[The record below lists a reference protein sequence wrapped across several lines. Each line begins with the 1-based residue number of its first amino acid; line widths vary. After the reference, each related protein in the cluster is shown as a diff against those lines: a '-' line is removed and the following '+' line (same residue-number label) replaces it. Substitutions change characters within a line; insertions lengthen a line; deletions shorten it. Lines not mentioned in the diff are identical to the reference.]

1 MALLPDRVMVIT
13 GASGN
18 LGSAAAAA
26 FGEAGARLVLV
37 DRSLERL
44 QSLAASMT
52 GVAEPLLVGDV
63 NLQDGAAVAGIFER
77 ALGRFG
83 RVDVLFNTVGA
94 YRGGTPLAEEEISS
108 WDLVFAVNLRTTLL
122 TCRAALP
129 AMLRQGA
136 GRIINTI
143 SRNAFAGVAGA
154 AAYSAAKAAVLRLSE
169 SLAQEVK
176 DAGVNVNC
184 VVPGTIDTPQNRAS
198 SPAADFSRWVDAR
211 AIADV
216 AVFLASDAA
225 RAVTGAAL
233 PVYGRS

>member
-1 MALLPDRVMVIT
+1 MKLLSGRVTVIT

-26 FGEAGARLVLV
+26 FAEAGARLVLV
-37 DRSLERL
+37 DRSPERVERL
-44 QSLAASMT
+44 AT
-52 GVAEPLLVGDV
+52 GLGGIPEPLLVGDAE
-63 NLQDGAAVAGIFER
+63 LGDPAAVESMFER
-77 ALGRFG
+77 VVRRFG

-94 YRGGTPLAEEEISS
+94 YRGGTPLVEDELAS
-108 WDLVFAVNLRTTLL
+108 WDFVFAVNLRTTLL

-129 AMLRQGA
+129 PMLRQGG

-143 SRNAFAGVAGA
+143 SRNAFAGAAGA

-169 SLAQEVK
+169 SLAQEAK
-176 DAGVNVNC
+176 DGGVNVNC
-184 VVPGTIDTPQNRAS
+184 IVPGTIDTPQNRAA
-198 SPAADFSRWVDAR
+198 SPSADHSRWVDPR